1 MLEEAGAVPGADRR
15 TLILDA
21 ARDVVC
27 ERGVD
32 AARMADIAER
42 AGVSLGLVQHYFRHR
57 DRLLA
62 EVFSLESERITVR
75 WRNLVDSDADPL
87 TRLFEYLRLVAREGT
102 DPSVRSFRLTWSLWL
117 EFWSKANRDADLR
130 EEVATIYREFS
141 APFSEAIAEG
151 IEHGTFAPK
160 DPVPDIVDR
169 LVSLIDG
176 LAIRT
181 LLGGMDSRRMLSL
194 LVDSLCLE
202 LGVSDEEAKLLRQR
216 L

>member
-1 MLEEAGAVPGADRR
+1 MTPEGTDRR

-75 WRNLVDSDADPL
+75 WRNLVDPDDEPL
-87 TRLFEYLRLVAREGT
+87 VRLLEYLRLVSREGT

-117 EFWSKANRDADLR
+117 EFWSKANRDAELR
-130 EEVATIYREFS
+130 DEVATIYREFS
-141 APFSEAIAEG
+141 APFSEAISEG
-151 IEHGTFAPK
+151 IERGMFAPRSA
-160 DPVPDIVDR
+160 VPDVVDR

-181 LLGGMDSRRMLSL
+181 LLGGMDQPRMLAL
-194 LVDSLCLE
+194 LVDCLCLE
-202 LGVSDEEAKLLRQR
+202 LGVPDEEAKRLRQR

>member
-1 MLEEAGAVPGADRR
+1 MTEAADRR

-21 ARDVVC
+21 ARDVVS

-32 AARMADIAER
+32 AARMADVAER

-62 EVFSLESERITVR
+62 EVFSLESARITAR
-75 WRNLVDSDADPL
+75 WRNLVDPDADPL
-87 TRLFEYLRLVAREGT
+87 TRLVEFLKLCAREGT
-102 DPSVRSFRLTWSLWL
+102 DPTVRSFRLTWSLWL

-130 EEVATIYREFS
+130 DEVAAIYREFS
-141 APFSEAIAEG
+141 APFSEAIEEG
-151 IEHGTFAPK
+151 IERGMFRPAGA
-160 DPVPDIVDR
+160 VPDIVDR

-181 LLGGMDSRRMLSL
+181 LLGGMDQRRMLAL
-194 LVDSLCLE
+194 LVDCLCVE
-202 LGVSDEEAKLLRQR
+202 LDVPDEEVKQLRQR

>member
-1 MLEEAGAVPGADRR
+1 MHEGPDRR

-42 AGVSLGLVQHYFRHR
+42 ADVSLGLVQHYFRHR

-75 WRNLVDSDADPL
+75 WRSLVDPDADPL
-87 TRLFEYLRLVAREGT
+87 TRLFEYLRLCAREGT

-117 EFWSKANRDADLR
+117 EFWSKANRDAALR
-130 EEVATIYREFS
+130 EEVAAIYREFS
-141 APFSEAIAEG
+141 APFSEAITEG
-151 IEHGTFAPK
+151 IECGMFAPK
-160 DPVPDIVDR
+160 GAVPDIVDR

-181 LLGGMDSRRMLSL
+181 LLGGMDQHRMLWL
-194 LVDSLCLE
+194 LVDCLCIE
-202 LGVSDEEAKLLRQR
+202 LGVPDEQVKSLRQR
-216 L
+216 I

>member
-1 MLEEAGAVPGADRR
+1 MAMLEGSDRR

-21 ARDVVC
+21 ARDVLC

-75 WRNLVDSDADPL
+75 WRNLVDADADPL
-87 TRLFEYLRLVAREGT
+87 TRLFEYLRLCAREGT
-102 DPSVRSFRLTWSLWL
+102 DPSVRSFRLTWLLWL
-117 EFWSKANRDADLR
+117 EFWSKANRDVALR
-130 EEVATIYREFS
+130 EGVAAIYREFS

-151 IEHGTFAPK
+151 IERGTFTPK
-160 DPVPDIVDR
+160 GAVPDIVDR

-181 LLGGMDSRRMLSL
+181 LLGGMDQHRMLSL
-194 LVDSLCLE
+194 LVDCLCIE
-202 LGVSDEEAKLLRQR
+202 LGVSEADAKLLRQR

>member
-1 MLEEAGAVPGADRR
+1 MLEELAAGADRR

-75 WRNLVDSDADPL
+75 WRNLVDPDDDPL
-87 TRLFEYLRLVAREGT
+87 IRLFEYLKLVSREGT

-117 EFWSKANRDADLR
+117 EFWSKANRDAELR
-130 EEVATIYREFS
+130 GEVAIIYREFS
-141 APFSEAIAEG
+141 APFAEAITEG
-151 IEHGTFAPK
+151 IERGMFAPK
-160 DPVPDIVDR
+160 NAVPDVVDR

-181 LLGGMDSRRMLSL
+181 LLGAMDQHRMLAL
-194 LVDSLCLE
+194 LVDCLCLE
-202 LGVSDEEAKLLRQR
+202 LGVPDEEAKRLRQR